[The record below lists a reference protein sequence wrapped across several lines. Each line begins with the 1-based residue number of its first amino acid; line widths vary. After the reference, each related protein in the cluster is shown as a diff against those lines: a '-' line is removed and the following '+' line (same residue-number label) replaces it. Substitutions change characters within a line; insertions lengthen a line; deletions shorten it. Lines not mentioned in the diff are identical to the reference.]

1 MQLVSLPLRRNRDF
15 VLLETGLFLSNV
27 GTGTAS
33 IAYPLL
39 VLAVTHSPAKTGVVS
54 FAQFLPYVLF
64 GLVAGV
70 AADRWHRKRLMV
82 AADATR
88 ALAVG
93 SLATAIALHRLSL
106 WMIIAVGF
114 VEGTGAVVYAA
125 AHSGAFRAVVPKAQ
139 LSAAASTEEA
149 RRAVQR
155 LTAPPLGGALFGLG
169 RSIPFVLD
177 AVSYAC
183 STAAVLL
190 MQTPFQEERKRA
202 LTHPWHDA
210 VEGLRFVWG
219 NSFLR
224 LTTLMLALGNIS
236 AAGVQLSVIV
246 IARRQ
251 GLSGTGVGAL
261 VALVGATTLIG
272 SLVSPLVRRVLSPRA
287 ILLSEFWAGFALL
300 SFLVWPNAYVLGGAF
315 AFQAFFFVNTDSTV
329 AAYRYALTPDRLI
342 ARVTTGMFN
351 VAVLATPLGPLAAGF
366 LIGSVSPRAAVA
378 GFLALLVIALVSG
391 TLSKST
397 RGVPPPA
404 DLAPAEAHIH

>member
-1 MQLVSLPLRRNRDF
+1 MPLVSPPLPRNRDF
-15 VLLETGLFLSNV
+15 VLLETGLFLSNI
-27 GTGTAS
+27 GTGTAN

-39 VLAVTHSPAKTGVVS
+39 VLAVTHSAAKTGVVS

-64 GLVAGV
+64 GLAAGV
-70 AADRWHRKRLMV
+70 AADRWQRKRLMV

-93 SLATAIALHRLSL
+93 GLAALIALHRLSL
-106 WMIIAVGF
+106 WTIIIVGF
-114 VEGTGAVVYAA
+114 VEGTGAVFYGA
-125 AHSGAFRAVVPKAQ
+125 AHSGAFRAVVPRRQ
-139 LSAAASTEEA
+139 LSAAASTEEG

-155 LTAPPLGGALFGLG
+155 LMAPPLGGALFGLG
-169 RSIPFVLD
+169 RAIPFILD
-177 AVSYAC
+177 AASYAC

-190 MQTPFQEERKRA
+190 MRTPFEEERKRA
-202 LTHPWHDA
+202 ATHPWHDA
-210 VEGLRFVWG
+210 VEGLRFVWA
-219 NSFLR
+219 NPFLR
-224 LTTLMLALGNIS
+224 LTTLMFALGNIS
-236 AAGVQLSVIV
+236 SAGIQISIII

-272 SLVSPLVRRVLSPRA
+272 SLVSALVRRVLSARA
-287 ILLSEFWAGFALL
+287 ILLSEFWAGLALV
-300 SFLVWPNAYVLGGAF
+300 SFLVRPNAYVLGGAF

-378 GFLALLVIALVSG
+378 GFLALLLIALISG

-397 RGVPPPA
+397 RGLPPPA
-404 DLAPAEAHIH
+404 DLAAAEAQT